1 MCPYL
6 ICALLIVGVGHL
18 SLNRSFFIVCTVIH
32 KYVRY
37 LCMYYETII
46 WTRVGPKIQF
56 KVFVVSRHLDIVRVL
71 GLFVWAAHVRR
82 MHKNTSTS
90 ACSVFYQYPTICAS
104 THMRTIQCHINTN
117 DIKLYQV
124 WMAQKLEVVTVLTN
138 IIIHIIYN
146 NIG

>member
-90 ACSVFYQYPTICAS
+90 ACSVFINIPPFVRVRTCALFNATS
-104 THMRTIQCHINTN
+104 TLTTSNSIRFGWLKNL
-117 DIKLYQV
+117 KL
-124 WMAQKLEVVTVLTN
+124 LPC
-138 IIIHIIYN
+138 
-146 NIG
+146 